1 MISHMKNKPNKEKM
15 LDTINQAAKIEFD
28 FLMNG
33 LNADLIE
40 VAGEE
45 IIQLIDKNTKALKLK
60 VIIFERYLI
69 LRILNLGK
77 SFKI

>member
-1 MISHMKNKPNKEKM
+1 MKHKPNKEKM

-40 VAGEE
+40 VTGEE

-60 VIIFERYLI
+60 VIRFECNLI
-69 LRILNLGK
+69 LRILNLR
-77 SFKI
+77 

>member
-1 MISHMKNKPNKEKM
+1 MKHKPNKEKM

-40 VAGEE
+40 VTGEE
-45 IIQLIDKNTKALKLK
+45 IIQLIDKNTKSLKLK
-60 VIIFERYLI
+60 VIIFERNLI

>member
-1 MISHMKNKPNKEKM
+1 MKHKPNKEKM

-40 VAGEE
+40 VTGEE

-69 LRILNLGK
+69 LRILNLGT

>member
-1 MISHMKNKPNKEKM
+1 MKNKPNKEKM